1 MPDELTQKVLSA
13 IASVKRIPP
22 ERVSLEGSLADFG
35 LDSLDTITLLFE
47 LEKQFDIS
55 ISDEQA
61 RAIRSVRDM
70 VEGVRKLVEEA
81 ARDKTAATG

>member
-61 RAIRSVRDM
+61 RSIRSVRDM
-70 VEGVRKLVEEA
+70 VEGVRKLVEGA